1 MAEALQ
7 ISPSPATRQDLVR
20 RGGDTA
26 GRCYQC
32 ATCSSV
38 CSLSTRGIPFPRRQI
53 LHAQWGLADRI
64 AADPAVWL
72 CHQCGDCTERCPRD
86 ARPGDVVQGLR
97 SQAIQTL
104 AFPGLIGRLVG
115 NVRRTWPILLGAPWI
130 FWLLLWAAGA
140 IEVPI
145 GDRLHA
151 YEDFVPHGL
160 LYAVFFPVAGWV
172 TLAAAVGGARFWKK
186 MGEGG
191 AERRGSFLAGLWP
204 VVGDILGHKSF
215 GSCEKVATRRWAHL
229 ALFWGFVGAAVTS
242 GLLIYAIYLAGAEMP
257 LPLGHPIKILGNLS
271 AALLVAGGLLL
282 IVSRFGTHR
291 SLIKTRAFDLFFLG
305 VVALVIATGVIVEA
319 ARFVLPTTA
328 AALLYTVHL
337 GVVLTLFM
345 TFPYSKFAHMLYR
358 TLALVHQRMTT
369 SPEEK
374 R

>member
-7 ISPSPATRQDLVR
+7 ISPSPATRLDLAQ

-38 CSLSTRGIPFPRRQI
+38 CSLSTHGIPFPRRQV
-53 LHAQWGLADRI
+53 LMAQWGLGDRI

-97 SQAIQTL
+97 SQAIETL

-115 NVRRTWPILLGAPWI
+115 NVRRTWPILLGAPWV
-130 FWLLLWAAGA
+130 FWLLLWAGGV
-140 IEVPI
+140 IDVPL

-172 TLAAAVGGARFWKK
+172 TLAAAVGGARFWTK
-186 MGEGG
+186 MGEG

-215 GSCEKVATRRWAHL
+215 GTCEKIVTRRWAHL

-242 GLLIYAIYLAGAEMP
+242 ALLIYAIYLAGAEMP

-271 AALLVAGGLLL
+271 AVLLVVGGLLL

-291 SLIKTRAFDLFFLG
+291 SLIKTSAFDLFFLG

-319 ARFVLPTTA
+319 ARFVLPATA
-328 AALLYTVHL
+328 AGLLYTVHL
-337 GVVLTLFM
+337 GVVLTLFL

-358 TLALVHQRMTT
+358 TLALVHQRMTN
-369 SPEEK
+369 SQEEG